1 MSRVDVVIP
10 VFGKPKYFAETVES
24 VVNQPLVEN
33 VIVVLDRVDKEYLV
47 KLKFESDKI
56 KYYTSNTPGIVSA
69 LNLGLEKSKADF
81 VARIDSDDIMF
92 PERIQV
98 QFHFLISNPGYVCVG
113 SSLEIFGDG
122 MKNKLKRYPSEH
134 KKIVKH
140 LSYQNAMAHPSVM
153 YRKATVVNVGGY
165 RRIFEGAED
174 YDLWLRLSK
183 IGKLYNFREPL
194 TRYRVTSEQYSSKFS
209 CYRSELDSLVR
220 LLNLDSEQNIPI
232 SFFDSPA
239 TSHQIKESLKI
250 YSRNLQLKQRG
261 DYEQL
266 LHAQNFGRILAI
278 KSSKNTKLIRYSK
291 MITLLTKLIIS
302 SPQFAMKVINGK
314 IFK

>member
-1 MSRVDVVIP
+1 MSGVDVVIP
-10 VFGKPKYFAETVES
+10 VFGKPKYFTETIES
-24 VVNQPLVEN
+24 VVNQPLIEN
-33 VIVVLDRVDKEYLV
+33 IIVVLDRVDKEYLV

-56 KYYTSNTPGIVSA
+56 KFYTSNIPGIVSA

-92 PERIQV
+92 PERIQT
-98 QFHFLISNPGYVCVG
+98 QFHFLVSNPGYVCVG
-113 SSLEIFGDG
+113 SSLEIFGEG
-122 MKNKLKRYPSEH
+122 IKKKLKRYPCEH

-153 YRKATVVNVGGY
+153 YRKATVVDVGGY

-174 YDLWLRLSK
+174 YDLWFRLSK

-194 TRYRVTSEQYSSKFS
+194 TKYRVTSEQYSSKFS
-209 CYRSELDSLVR
+209 SYRSELDSLVR
-220 LLNLDSEQNIPI
+220 LFNLDSEQNIPK
-232 SFFDSPA
+232 SFFESPA
-239 TSHQIKESLKI
+239 SSHHIKESLEL
-250 YSRNLQLKQRG
+250 YSRNLQLKQRE

-266 LHAQNFGRILAI
+266 LNAQNFGRILAI
-278 KSSKNTKLIRYSK
+278 KNSKSIKLIRYFK
-291 MITLLTKLIIS
+291 IIILLTRLIVS
-302 SPQFAMKVINGK
+302 SPRFAMKVINGK

>member
-24 VVNQPLVEN
+24 VVNQPLIEN
-33 VIVVLDRVDKEYLV
+33 IIVVLDRVDKEYLA

-56 KYYTSNTPGIVSA
+56 KFYTSNTPGIVSA

-92 PERIQV
+92 PERIQA

-122 MKNKLKRYPSEH
+122 MKKKLKRYPSEH

-153 YRKATVVNVGGY
+153 YRKATVVDVGGY
-165 RRIFEGAED
+165 RTIFEGAED

-183 IGKLYNFREPL
+183 FGKLYNFREPL
-194 TRYRVTSEQYSSKFS
+194 TKYRVTSEQYSSKFS

-220 LLNLDSEQNIPI
+220 LLNLDSEHNIPK

-239 TSHQIKESLKI
+239 SSHQIKESLKI
-250 YSRNLQLKQRG
+250 YSRNLQLKQRR

-266 LHAQNFGRILAI
+266 LHAQNFGRILAV

-291 MITLLTKLIIS
+291 MIILLLRLIIS